1 MHFTNAKTIL
11 SSNNVMNVYRGC
23 MHGCIYCDSRSACY
37 GMKHDFT
44 DIQVKQNAP
53 QLLKETLKRKRKK
66 CMIITGAMCDP
77 YMPVEKNL
85 CLTKECLQI
94 INNYNF
100 GISVLTKS
108 DLIMRDL
115 ELLTEINNKAKCVAQ
130 MTITTHNDN
139 LCKIIEPNAPLT
151 SIRYKTLKKI
161 GEYNIPTI
169 AWISPILPYIND
181 TQENIK
187 GLLDYC
193 ADAKVHG
200 IVCYNIGL
208 TLRAGNREYF
218 YSKLDEYFP
227 GLKEKYIREFGES
240 YEVISSHNLSLM
252 NMIYEFCNKY
262 NIEYNIKK
270 LFNFMSSYQNNID
283 AKQLRLF

>member
-1 MHFTNAKTIL
+1 
-11 SSNNVMNVYRGC
+11 
-23 MHGCIYCDSRSACY
+23 
-37 GMKHDFT
+37 
-44 DIQVKQNAP
+44 
-53 QLLKETLKRKRKK
+53 
-66 CMIITGAMCDP
+66 MCDP

-169 AWISPILPYIND
+169 AWISPILP
-181 TQENIK
+181 
-187 GLLDYC
+187 LL
-193 ADAKVHG
+193 
-200 IVCYNIGL
+200 
-208 TLRAGNREYF
+208 
-218 YSKLDEYFP
+218 
-227 GLKEKYIREFGES
+227 
-240 YEVISSHNLSLM
+240 
-252 NMIYEFCNKY
+252 
-262 NIEYNIKK
+262 
-270 LFNFMSSYQNNID
+270 
-283 AKQLRLF
+283 